1 MRPATP
7 PPPRPRPKSP
17 VSSASAASGRQP
29 HALDPPALAR
39 HRAAKR
45 GTRPMRVWAGSALA
59 LLLLLG
65 GCGGGP
71 RALRCPQPVVYD
83 DATLKQIQKAREALP
98 KD

>member
-1 MRPATP
+1 
-7 PPPRPRPKSP
+7 
-17 VSSASAASGRQP
+17 
-29 HALDPPALAR
+29 
-39 HRAAKR
+39 
-45 GTRPMRVWAGSALA
+45 MRVWAGSALA

-98 KD
+98 KDSILLRVLDDFETERDELRYCH